1 MQPRVRF
8 NAKARSSHKKKAK
21 RGKDRPEA
29 LQGDQV
35 DPNAEIVVPKSEE
48 EKEREKK
55 LKMREEVRLHAS
67 NVVLTCSPVP
77 LRLDAR
83 RVELESEQ
91 QEKEATG
98 QVHCACM
105 KP

>member
-67 NVVLTCSPVP
+67 QVVLTC
-77 LRLDAR
+77 
-83 RVELESEQ
+83 
-91 QEKEATG
+91 
-98 QVHCACM
+98 
-105 KP
+105 